1 MRKSSTPFWRGLSV
15 QLFAV
20 TVLPLTLL
28 LLVIAFA
35 SVTIHQR
42 DMCALVGERDERA
55 VQAAT
60 AASELHHRMA
70 SISSLAAFAQSSQD
84 LTFDE
89 VLGTSPDLLSDFEGG
104 VAFLDG
110 EGKLLMSADR
120 RELWNAIVQNLQR
133 CVSHHSRS
141 PVR

>member
-1 MRKSSTPFWRGLSV
+1 MRKSSTPFWRGFSV

-28 LLVIAFA
+28 LLAIAFA
-35 SVTIHQR
+35 SVNIHQR
-42 DMCALVGERDERA
+42 DMRALVGERDERA

-60 AASELHHRMA
+60 AAIESELHHRMA
-70 SISSLAAFAQSSQD
+70 SISSLSAFAQSSQD
-84 LTFDE
+84 LTFEE

-110 EGKLLMSADR
+110 NGQLLLSADQQ
-120 RELWNAIVQNLQR
+120 ELWNAIVQNLQNVR
-133 CVSHHSRS
+133 FASR
-141 PVR
+141 